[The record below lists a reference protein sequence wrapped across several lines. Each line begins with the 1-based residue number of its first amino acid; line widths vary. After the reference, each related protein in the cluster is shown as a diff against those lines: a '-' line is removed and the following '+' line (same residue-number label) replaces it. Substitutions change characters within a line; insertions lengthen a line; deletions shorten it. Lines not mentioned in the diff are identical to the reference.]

1 MKILDLYII
10 KRFLATFFF
19 ILGIIMAIAMIFDVS
34 EHIDNFVKY
43 DTPIFE
49 IIWDYYKNFI
59 LFYGNLFSPLLTFLA
74 VIFFTSQLASRT
86 EIVAIL
92 SSGVSFRRLM
102 RPYFI
107 AATILASI
115 SFYLN
120 NYLVPKANRERIEFE
135 NQYINTY
142 RRSLDMSIHKQL
154 KPGEMIYFEKYNNKS
169 NIGYQF
175 TYEVWDGIELKEKL
189 FASYLKW
196 DSVSNKWNVEDY
208 YFRRFNNGVES
219 IEQGKSFDTTYAF
232 TPDEFVGRVEDIQM
246 LDVHELNAFIEREKI
261 KGSSNVPFYEVE
273 KHSRNALPFSTY
285 ILTVIGVAMSSRKV
299 RGGIGA
305 HIAMGL
311 ALAVTYI
318 LAMKVTTVYA
328 TNAGLNPII
337 AVWIPN
343 VIYGIIAV
351 VLYNRAPK

>member
-1 MKILDLYII
+1 MKILDWYII
-10 KRFLATFFF
+10 KRFLTTFFF
-19 ILGIIMAIAMIFDVS
+19 ILGLIMAIAMIFDIS
-34 EHIDNFVKY
+34 EQMDDFIQEK
-43 DTPIFE
+43 PPLGA

-102 RPYFI
+102 WPYFI
-107 AATILASI
+107 AATILASM
-115 SFYLN
+115 SFVLN
-120 NYLVPKANRERIEFE
+120 NWLVPKANKDRINFE
-135 NQYINTY
+135 QTYIYTY
-142 RRSLDMSIHKQL
+142 KRALDLSIHKQL
-154 KPGEMIYFEKYNNKS
+154 KPGEMIYFEKYNKKS

-175 TYEVWDGIELKEKL
+175 TYEVWDGVELKEKL
-189 FASYLKW
+189 FANYLKW
-196 DSVSNKWNVEDY
+196 DTINDNWIVEDY
-208 YFRRFNNGVES
+208 YFRRFENGVES
-219 IEQGKSFDTTYAF
+219 IEMGKSMDTTYSF
-232 TPDEFVGRVEDIQM
+232 TPAEFASKMSDIQM
-246 LDVHELNAFIEREKI
+246 MNVHELDDYIAEEKL
-261 KGSSNVPFYEVE
+261 KGSSKVPYYEIE

-305 HIAMGL
+305 HIAAGL

-318 LAMKVTTVYA
+318 LAMKVSTVYA
-328 TNAGLNPII
+328 TNAGLDPLI

-343 VIYGIIAV
+343 FLYGIIAI
-351 VLYNRAPK
+351 VLYMRAPK